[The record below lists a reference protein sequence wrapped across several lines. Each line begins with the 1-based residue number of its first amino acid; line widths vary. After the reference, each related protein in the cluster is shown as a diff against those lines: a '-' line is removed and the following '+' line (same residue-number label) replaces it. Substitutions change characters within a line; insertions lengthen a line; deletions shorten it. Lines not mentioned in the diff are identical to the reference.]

1 MQVDWKYLELTSQ
14 LEEIKKE
21 SFEKPVGIFKH
32 STRCS
37 ISAAALSRF
46 ERSWD
51 QYNKGDEISMY
62 FLNLLKHRDISNQ
75 IAVDFEV
82 SHESPQFILLKN
94 GQAVYHASH
103 FGINLDTILSEA
115 SSV

>member
-1 MQVDWKYLELTSQ
+1 MNWNNLETISQ

-21 SFEKPVGIFKH
+21 SFKRPVGIFKH

-37 ISAAALSRF
+37 ISAAALSRL
-46 ERSWD
+46 ERGWNQQS
-51 QYNKGDEISMY
+51 KGHEISMY

-75 IAVDFEV
+75 IVIDFEV

-94 GQAVYHASH
+94 GQTVYHASH

-115 SSV
+115 S